1 MSRLSSVPSEREEG
15 LDVVRP
21 VLEPMSA
28 AEIAALL
35 QRFPAVGKF
44 ESILSVSGR
53 PYSAGTLVRTETR
66 DVFVK
71 KRTAQWRSKEDIE
84 REHALIAHLRSR
96 GFSTPAVLA
105 NEAGETVTA
114 EGPWLYE
121 VFERAEGED
130 VYRESHSWM
139 PFAKAAHAYSA
150 GRRLAEFHRAVQGFE
165 LPPAAPHRPMVARF
179 DLMRQPDLPAAIE
192 AEAGKRPSLATYLEG
207 RPWRQRIERAYGP
220 FHERIQPLLVDIP
233 SSATHGDW
241 HGNNLFFRGDEVVS
255 VIDFHLCDMTFR
267 MYDLVVALD
276 RNAVEWLAIL
286 DGQAD
291 AVRYDLI
298 DAMLA
303 GYQSVLPLSP
313 VEKRLLPDLLA
324 VHQLDLALSNIHY
337 YLEVEQNIGRAHWAY
352 EVYLLEHADYFHTD
366 AGRRLLDAV
375 ASCLSGG

>member
-1 MSRLSSVPSEREEG
+1 MKRLSSVPHEREEG

-28 AEIAALL
+28 SEIAALL
-35 QRFPAVGKF
+35 QRFPAVGKL
-44 ESILSVSGR
+44 ESVLSVSGR
-53 PYSAGTLVRTETR
+53 PYSAGALVRTEHR

-71 KRTAQWRSKEDIE
+71 KRSAKWRSKQDIE
-84 REHALIAHLRSR
+84 REHALIAHLRSQA
-96 GFSTPAVLA
+96 FSTPAVLP
-105 NEAGETVTA
+105 NDAGETVTA

-121 VFERAEGED
+121 VFERADGED
-130 VYRESHSWM
+130 RYRDSHSWM
-139 PFAKAAHAYSA
+139 PFANAADAYSA
-150 GRRLAEFHRAVQGFE
+150 GRRLAEFHRAVEGFE

-179 DLMRQPDLPAAIE
+179 DLMRQPDLVAAIE
-192 AEAGKRPSLATYLEG
+192 AEAAKRPVLAAYLEDK
-207 RPWRQRIERAYGP
+207 PWRQRIERAYGP
-220 FHERIQPLLVDIP
+220 FHERIHPLLADVPP
-233 SSATHGDW
+233 SVTHGDW
-241 HGNNLFFRGDEVVS
+241 HGNNLFFRGEDVVS

-267 MYDLVVALD
+267 MYDLAVALD

-286 DGQAD
+286 DGRTD

-303 GYQSVLPLSP
+303 GYQSVISLSP

-337 YLEVEQNIGRAHWAY
+337 YAEVEENIGRAHWAY

-375 ASCLSGG
+375 ALRLNAG